1 MILLNTNNN
10 FETNQTEELEINRK
24 NREDYEK
31 LMKESSTNLDGY
43 WDKNNAFVKLFLLVL
58 ALAIIAGVAYYV
70 IMYLGSK

>member
-1 MILLNTNNN
+1 MDTNNN
-10 FETNQTEELEINRK
+10 FETNQNEELDINRK

-70 IMYLGSK
+70 IMYLSSK

>member
-1 MILLNTNNN
+1 MILLDTNNN
-10 FETNQTEELEINRK
+10 FETNQNEELDINRK

-70 IMYLGSK
+70 IMYLSSK